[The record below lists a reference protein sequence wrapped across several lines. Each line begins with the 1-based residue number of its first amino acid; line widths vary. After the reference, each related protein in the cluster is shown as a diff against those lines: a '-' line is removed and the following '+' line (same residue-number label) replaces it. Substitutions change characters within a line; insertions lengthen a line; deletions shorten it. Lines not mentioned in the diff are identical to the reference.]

1 MKTAKTLKL
10 GIPVLSVIRPA
21 DAVPDPAPPKRKRR
35 PAGAPGTALGRS
47 IAAVIATEGIT
58 LRAAARRVGMSA
70 AQLSRLLRG
79 QSGVGAIHLANLIVR
94 LKLDATQVIHSI
106 YQENL
111 PPARRR

>member
-1 MKTAKTLKL
+1 MKTDKTLKHD
-10 GIPVLSVIRPA
+10 IPVPPAIRPA
-21 DAVPDPAPPKRKRR
+21 DVVPDPAPPKRKRR
-35 PAGAPGTALGRS
+35 PAGAPETALGRS
-47 IAAVIATEGIT
+47 VAAVIATEGIT

>member
-1 MKTAKTLKL
+1 MKTIQPMQH
-10 GIPVLSVIRPA
+10 GIPVAPAGRLA

-79 QSGVGAIHLANLIVR
+79 QTGVGAIHLANLIVR

-106 YQENL
+106 YEENL

>member
-1 MKTAKTLKL
+1 MKTTKTVKQD
-10 GIPVLSVIRPA
+10 IPVPSVIRPA

-79 QSGVGAIHLANLIVR
+79 QTGVGAIHLANLIVR
-94 LKLDATQVIHSI
+94 LKLDAAEVIHSI
-106 YQENL
+106 YEENL
-111 PPARRR
+111 PLACRR

>member
-10 GIPVLSVIRPA
+10 GIPVPPADRSA

-35 PAGAPGTALGRS
+35 PAGAPETALGRS
-47 IAAVIATEGIT
+47 VAAAIAAEGIS

-79 QSGVGAIHLANLIVR
+79 QTGVGAIHLANIIVR
-94 LKLDATQVIHSI
+94 LKLDAAQVIHSI
-106 YQENL
+106 HEENL